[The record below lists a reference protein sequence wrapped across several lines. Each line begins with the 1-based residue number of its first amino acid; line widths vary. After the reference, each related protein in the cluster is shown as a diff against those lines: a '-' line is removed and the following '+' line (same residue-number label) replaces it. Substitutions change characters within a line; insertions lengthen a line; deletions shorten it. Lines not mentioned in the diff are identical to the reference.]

1 MPVPMLKD
9 CVAVATMW
17 YAQMQLYVG
26 NFDKHRNITLIFQ
39 YESITGFCSATKE
52 YCPVGPPGPKGYRG
66 DMGMPGPPG
75 RDGRG
80 PKGMPGSPG
89 LGMFVQLFWFENW
102 LHTKSC
108 PK

>member
-1 MPVPMLKD
+1 MF
-9 CVAVATMW
+9 
-17 YAQMQLYVG
+17 Y
-26 NFDKHRNITLIFQ
+26 FFQ

-52 YCPVGPPGPKGYRG
+52 YCPPGPTGLTGPKGYRG

-89 LGMFVQLFWFENW
+89 LGISLILFLNLKLNSKDIFRI
-102 LHTKSC
+102 KSL
-108 PK
+108 K

>member
-1 MPVPMLKD
+1 MYLFN
-9 CVAVATMW
+9 C
-17 YAQMQLYVG
+17 LL
-26 NFDKHRNITLIFQ
+26 FFQ

-52 YCPVGPPGPKGYRG
+52 YCPAGPTGLTGPKGYRG

-89 LGMFVQLFWFENW
+89 LGISHFFISDFF
-102 LHTKSC
+102 KS
-108 PK
+108 KRHYLESTL